1 MKTRLSHKKLLVMLF
16 DILSFLASSA
26 FSGYIVHEFFPITIN
41 TDGIVRTA
49 LLYAGICLIAVYI
62 GGEYRKA
69 WKLISY
75 KDYIT
80 CTVEVFIGTVVTG
93 VILHFWTIGSY
104 GRINAAFFCFCALSF
119 ILSAAL
125 VVLIRFFAKRYF
137 IYLVS
142 AGRADMMKRA
152 LIIGA
157 GNAGRILALEITN
170 ANQEGRK
177 DFCYSLIGFADD
189 DLNKINEKINGYY
202 VLGTTFDLKDICE
215 KYAVEVVFFAIPSC
229 PSKRKAEILEVC
241 AETKCEVKV
250 VPEVST
256 LVTGKSILKQTTKVN
271 VEDLLGRDPV
281 QLDTAKLSSYIAGK
295 VCMVTGGGGSIG
307 SELCRQIMNYKPSKL
322 IIVDIYE
329 NNAYDIQQELIMNGI
344 ANADNL
350 KVLIAS
356 VRDKERLEDIFKTY
370 HPQLVFHA
378 AAHKHVP
385 LMEVS
390 PQEAVKNNIFGTL
403 NTAELSDKYQV
414 EKFVLVSTDKA
425 VNPTNVMGA
434 TKRFCEMIVQHFSR
448 VSEKT
453 EFVAVRFGNVLGSNG
468 SVIPLFKKQIESG
481 KPVTITHPDIIRYFM
496 TIPEAVSLILTA
508 GSIAKG
514 GEIFVLDMGKPV
526 KILSLAENLIRVYG
540 KKPYE
545 DVDIIFTGLRP
556 GEKLYEELLMSEEG
570 LQKTDNQ
577 KVFIGTQ
584 IEIDEATL
592 HQGLSALKQASES
605 NDSDAVV
612 ATLETYVPTF
622 HHKTNTK

>member
-1 MKTRLSHKKLLVMLF
+1 MRTKLSHRKILVILF
-16 DILSFLASSA
+16 DLASLLAANA
-26 FSGYIVHEFFPITIN
+26 FSAYIIHEFLPVSIATEGVVRSAIIFAVIN
-41 TDGIVRTA
+41 FLCI
-49 LLYAGICLIAVYI
+49 YI

-69 WKLISY
+69 WKLISFR
-75 KDYIT
+75 DYIS
-80 CTVEVFIGTVVTG
+80 CVVELLVGSSLFFAI
-93 VILHFWTIGSY
+93 IQFWKIGSY
-104 GRINAAFFCFCALSF
+104 GQLNLPTVLYCLLSF
-119 ILSAAL
+119 LLSAGL
-125 VVLIRFFAKRYF
+125 VVSIRFFAKRYF

-142 AGRADMMKRA
+142 AGQSEMMKRA

-170 ANQEGRK
+170 ALKEGKK
-177 DFCYSLIGFADD
+177 DFCYSLVGYVDD
-189 DLNKINEKINGYY
+189 DLNKINEKVNGYY
-202 VLGTTFDLKDICE
+202 VLGTTFDLKEICT
-215 KYAVEVVFFAIPSC
+215 KYSVEVVFFAIPSC
-229 PSKRKAEILEVC
+229 PAVRKAEILEVC

-256 LVTGKSILKQTTKVN
+256 LVTGKSILNQTTRVN

-281 QLDTAKLSSYIAGK
+281 QLDTTKLSGFIAGK

-307 SELCRQIMNYKPSKL
+307 SELCRQIMRYQPSKL

-329 NNAYDIQQELIMNGI
+329 NNAYDIQQELIMNGQG
-344 ANADNL
+344 NADNL
-350 KVLIAS
+350 QVLIAS
-356 VRDKERLEDIFKTY
+356 VRDREKMESIFKTY
-370 HPQLVFHA
+370 RPELVFHA

-390 PQEAVKNNIFGTL
+390 PEEAVKNNVFGTY
-403 NTAELSDKYQV
+403 NVADLSDKYHV
-414 EKFVLVSTDKA
+414 KRFVLVSTDKA

-434 TKRFCEMIVQHFSR
+434 TKRYCEMIVQNFSR
-448 VSEKT
+448 TKANT
-453 EFVAVRFGNVLGSNG
+453 EYVAVRFGNVLGSNG

-508 GSIAKG
+508 GSIAHG

-526 KILSLAENLIRVYG
+526 KILTLAENLIKVYG

-584 IEIDEATL
+584 IDTDNATL
-592 HQGLSALKQASES
+592 KAGLAALKQASEA
-605 NDSDAVV
+605 NDSAGVV
-612 ATLETYVPTF
+612 KVLEEYVPTF
-622 HHKTNTK
+622 HHKTNK

>member
-1 MKTRLSHKKLLVMLF
+1 MRTKISHKKVLVMFFDIISLLV
-16 DILSFLASSA
+16 SNAVAAFL
-26 FSGYIVHEFFPITIN
+26 VHKFLPVTIS
-41 TDGIVRTA
+41 TPEVVKMA
-49 LLYAGICLIAVYI
+49 LIYAALCFLCIYI

-80 CTVEVFIGTVVTG
+80 CAVEVIIGSVLFFL
-93 VILHFWTIGSY
+93 VIHFWRISSY
-104 GRINAAFFCFCALSF
+104 HFFDLATVSFCVVSCLFS
-119 ILSAAL
+119 IMLI
-125 VVLIRFFAKRYF
+125 VLIRVFAKYYF

-142 AGRADMMKRA
+142 AGQNEMMKRA

-170 ANQEGRK
+170 ARKEGKK
-177 DFCYSLIGFADD
+177 DFSYTLVGYVDD

-202 VLGTTFDLKDICE
+202 VLGTSFDLKEICR

-229 PSKRKAEILEVC
+229 PNKRKAEILEVC

-250 VPEVST
+250 VPEVSS
-256 LVTGKSILKQTTKVN
+256 LITGKSILNQTTKVN
-271 VEDLLGRDPV
+271 VEDLLGREPV
-281 QLDTAKLSSYIAGK
+281 ELDTTKLSGFIAGK

-307 SELCRQIMNYKPSKL
+307 SELCRQIMQYKPSKL
-322 IIVDIYE
+322 LIIDIYE
-329 NNAYDIQQELIMNGI
+329 NNAYDIQQELIMNGV
-344 ANADNL
+344 ANSDNL

-356 VRDKERLEDIFKTY
+356 VRDRKKMQRIFEAY
-370 HPQLVFHA
+370 HPEIVFHA

-390 PQEAVKNNIFGTL
+390 PEEAVKNNVLGTYNVAL
-403 NTAELSDKYQV
+403 LSDEYKV
-414 EKFVLVSTDKA
+414 KKFVLVSTDKA

-434 TKRFCEMIVQHFSR
+434 TKRYCEMIVQNFSR
-448 VSEKT
+448 TKQNT
-453 EFVAVRFGNVLGSNG
+453 EYVAVRFGNVLGSNG

-508 GSIAKG
+508 GSIAHG
-514 GEIFVLDMGKPV
+514 GEIFVLDMGEPV
-526 KILSLAENLIRVYG
+526 KILTLAENLIKVYG

-584 IEIDEATL
+584 IDIDDETLEA
-592 HQGLSALKQASES
+592 GLAALKRASDK
-605 NDSDAVV
+605 NDSAAVV
-612 ATLETYVPTF
+612 KVLEKYVPTF
-622 HHKTNTK
+622 QHKTNQ

>member
-1 MKTRLSHKKLLVMLF
+1 MKLRYSHKKLLVMFF
-16 DILSFLASSA
+16 DIVCFLAVNA
-26 FSGYIVHEFFPITIN
+26 FLGYFVHKFFTVMIDTESV
-41 TDGIVRTA
+41 VRTA
-49 LLYAGICLIAVYI
+49 ILYAVINFLCLYI

-69 WKLISY
+69 WKLISVR
-75 KDYIT
+75 DYLS
-80 CTVEVFIGTVVTG
+80 CTVEIFIGSLLFF
-93 VILHFWTIGSY
+93 IIIHFWPVGNY
-104 GRINAAFFCFCALSF
+104 GAFNIATYLFCGLSF
-119 ILSAAL
+119 VFSTAL
-125 VVLIRFFAKRYF
+125 IVLIRFFAKRYF

-142 AGRADMMKRA
+142 AGQSEMMKRA
-152 LIIGA
+152 LIVGA

-170 ANQEGRK
+170 ALKEGKK
-177 DFCYSLIGFADD
+177 DFCYSLVGYVDD

-202 VLGTTFDLKDICE
+202 VLGTSFDLKEICE
-215 KYAVEVVFFAIPSC
+215 KYSVEVVFFAIPSC

-250 VPEVST
+250 VPEVSS
-256 LVTGKSILKQTTKVN
+256 LITGKSILNQTTKVN

-281 QLDTAKLSSYIAGK
+281 ELDTTKITGFIAGK

-307 SELCRQIMNYKPSKL
+307 SELCRQIMSYQPGQL

-344 ANADNL
+344 ANKENL

-356 VRDKERLEDIFKTY
+356 VRDREKMESIFRQYK
-370 HPQLVFHA
+370 PDLVFHA

-385 LMEVS
+385 LMEVT
-390 PQEAVKNNIFGTL
+390 PEEAVKNNVFGTY
-403 NTAELSDKYQV
+403 NVAELSDKYKAK
-414 EKFVLVSTDKA
+414 KFVLVSTDKA

-434 TKRFCEMIVQHFSR
+434 TKRYCEMIVQCFSQT
-448 VSEKT
+448 KQNT
-453 EFVAVRFGNVLGSNG
+453 EYVAVRFGNVLGSNG

-508 GSIAKG
+508 GSMAHG

-526 KILSLAENLIRVYG
+526 KILTLAENLIRVYG

-556 GEKLYEELLMSEEG
+556 GEKMYEELLMSEEG
-570 LQKTDNQ
+570 LQKTENE

-584 IEIDEATL
+584 IDIDEATL
-592 HQGLSALKQASES
+592 EAGLAALKQVSDA
-605 NDSDAVV
+605 NDSAGVV
-612 ATLETYVPTF
+612 KVLQEYVPTF
-622 HHKTNTK
+622 HHQTNK

>member
-1 MKTRLSHKKLLVMLF
+1 MRTKFSHRKLLVMFF
-16 DILSFLASSA
+16 DIISLLAANA
-26 FSGYIVHEFFPITIN
+26 FSGYFVHEILPVAI
-41 TDGIVRTA
+41 DMEGIVRSA
-49 LLYAGICLIAVYI
+49 ILFAVVGFLAIYI

-69 WKLISY
+69 WKLIGV
-75 KDYIT
+75 KDYIS
-80 CTVEVFIGTVVTG
+80 CTVEVLIASIVSGT
-93 VILHFWTIGSY
+93 ILHFWKIGSY
-104 GRINAAFFCFCALSF
+104 SEFNLAF
-119 ILSAAL
+119 ILFCLISFVFSAAL
-125 VVLIRFFAKRYF
+125 IVAIRFFAKKYF
-137 IYLVS
+137 IDLTT
-142 AGRADMMKRA
+142 AGRDQLMKRA

-170 ANQEGRK
+170 AFKEGRK
-177 DFCYSLIGFADD
+177 DFCYSLVGFVDD

-202 VLGTTFDLKDICE
+202 VIGTTFDLKDICQ
-215 KYAVEVVFFAIPSC
+215 KYNVEVVFFAIPSC

-256 LVTGKSILKQTTKVN
+256 LITGKSILTQTTKVN

-281 QLDTAKLSSYIAGK
+281 ELDTSKLSSYISGK

-307 SELCRQIMNYKPSKL
+307 SELCRQIMSYKPGKL

-329 NNAYDIQQELIMNGI
+329 NNAYDIQQELIMNGV

-356 VRDKERLEDIFKTY
+356 VRDREKMEEIFKKY
-370 HPQLVFHA
+370 RPQLVFHA

-390 PQEAVKNNIFGTL
+390 PEEAVKNNVFGTY
-403 NTAELSDKYQV
+403 NVADLSDKYGV
-414 EKFVLVSTDKA
+414 KRFVLVSTDKA

-434 TKRFCEMIVQHFSR
+434 TKRFCEMIVQSFS
-448 VSEKT
+448 ETKKNT
-453 EFVAVRFGNVLGSNG
+453 EYVAVRFGNVLGSNG
-468 SVIPLFKKQIESG
+468 SVIPLFKKQIENG

-526 KILSLAENLIRVYG
+526 KILTLAENLIKVYG

-545 DVDIIFTGLRP
+545 DVEIIFTGLRP

-584 IEIDEATL
+584 IEIDEQTL
-592 HQGLSALKQASES
+592 EAALTELRQASGN
-605 NDSDAVV
+605 NDSE
-612 ATLETYVPTF
+612 ATVKALEKYVPTF
-622 HHKTNTK
+622 DHKLNK